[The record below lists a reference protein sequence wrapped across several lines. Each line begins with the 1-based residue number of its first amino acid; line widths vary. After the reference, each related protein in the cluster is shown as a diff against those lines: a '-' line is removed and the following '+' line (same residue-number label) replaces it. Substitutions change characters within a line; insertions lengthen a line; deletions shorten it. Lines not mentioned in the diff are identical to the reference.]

1 MGTIKLY
8 KYRWVVLGALM
19 FITMMAQV
27 QWLTHAPIERAAEVY
42 YHGKFN
48 PLSFFNID
56 FLASSYMIFYLIICI
71 PASYLIDRFGIVKG
85 VGAGAILMIAG
96 GAIKGFSGNSF
107 TMVMAGQILLA
118 IAQPF
123 VINAS
128 TAVCSTMVPC

>member
-42 YHGKFN
+42 YQGRFN

-56 FLASSYMIFYLIICI
+56 FLASSYMIFYLIMCV
-71 PASYLIDRFGIVKG
+71 PASYFIDRYGIVKG
-85 VGAGAILMIAG
+85 VGTGAILMAAG
-96 GAIKGFSGNSF
+96 AAIKGFSGNSF
-107 TMVMAGQILLA
+107 THGSDRTD
-118 IAQPF
+118 PSCHF
-123 VINAS
+123 P
-128 TAVCSTMVPC
+128 AVCN